1 MIIKIDYAHHYI
13 PVSPELEAQRS
24 QAHFLLLG
32 SRTSKLTKSKMGWEA
47 QILKMSIEYLSRV

>member
-1 MIIKIDYAHHYI
+1 MIDYAHHYI

-24 QAHFLLLG
+24 RAHFLLLE

-47 QILKMSIEYLSRV
+47 QILKVSNF